1 MLVCLFCAIFSSLCE
16 LYIFSLCSMFFF
28 WFFSLNIW
36 ISRITNIECTSLV
49 AFVFDDSRLFR
60 FILYLHFLFVR
71 IFCEKHLVESFFS
84 VTINNSIAQRF
95 SCLFSASFSHHRFL
109 LDFHIQFAA
118 IWVWASGCVPCMFL
132 FLANNFRIR
141 IRVENR
147 ISFRLHILSTCTIS
161 RMSLSC
167 SEYDAQNI
175 FRFESI
181 EILPKH
187 THPALWVLQNKHTEK
202 LTNESWCCTN
212 CSRCFSFFPSCFE
225 HRKRWNKTRN
235 QKYVFIIIILGDMPK
250 AKRPA
255 VFEILHTT
263 YLLTAIWLTQK
274 LVTKSDESRFGR
286 LIKKL
291 PVVLPFT
298 FSNISIS
305 LPRLPTFVC
314 SLFFHIGFLDCIY
327 TWRWFNAYFMVKWPK
342 LCYASHTF
350 AK

>member
-1 MLVCLFCAIFSSLCE
+1 MFS
-16 LYIFSLCSMFFF
+16 
-28 WFFSLNIW
+28 
-36 ISRITNIECTSLV
+36 
-49 AFVFDDSRLFR
+49 
-60 FILYLHFLFVR
+60 
-71 IFCEKHLVESFFS
+71 
-84 VTINNSIAQRF
+84 
-95 SCLFSASFSHHRFL
+95 
-109 LDFHIQFAA
+109 
-118 IWVWASGCVPCMFL
+118 L
-132 FLANNFRIR
+132 FLANDFRIR

-212 CSRCFSFFPSCFE
+212 CSQRFSFFSFLVWTPQKME
-225 HRKRWNKTRN
+225 QNNK
-235 QKYVFIIIILGDMPK
+235 KYVFIIIILGDMPK

-263 YLLTAIWLTQK
+263 YILTAIWLTQK
-274 LVTKSDESRFGR
+274 FVTKSDESRFLR
-286 LIKKL
+286 LIKKIL

-298 FSNISIS
+298 FSNIS
-305 LPRLPTFVC
+305 LTLQRLPTFVC
-314 SLFFHIGFLDCIY
+314 SLFIHLGFLDCIY
-327 TWRWFNAYFMVKWPK
+327 T
-342 LCYASHTF
+342 
-350 AK
+350 